1 MTRIRSAST
10 VLAVLIA
17 GATLSTAALAETQ
30 WDKNHPRRDQVND
43 RLQHQD
49 RRIHQ
54 EVKEGELTKG
64 QAAKLHRQDHA
75 IRKEERRMAARHGGH
90 LTKPEQAKINR
101 QENRVSR
108 EIGK

>member
-1 MTRIRSAST
+1 MIRIARAMTA
-10 VLAVLIA
+10 LAALLV
-17 GATLSTAALAETQ
+17 GATLSTATFAETQ
-30 WDKNHPRRDQVND
+30 WEKDHPRRDQVND

-54 EVKEGELTKG
+54 QVKEGNLKRG

-90 LTKPEQAKINR
+90 LTKAEQVKLDR